1 MSTSPRPEKGG
12 PIQTPTDS
20 NSGISTGVPQGGGLR
35 KHPKATE
42 IEATEAEKA
51 RETSRKLVAKKLGA
65 IQKLAEL
72 SLEAEAPGTKKA
84 RKATTRYISTALD
97 IYDVLGPEFEAVITL
112 KVIRGIESKSLK
124 ETVATMMWDKDW
136 KLHNV
141 ANILRASADEK
152 LTAAYKLA
160 RLEYNFKSAGSRAG
174 RRTNRKMR
182 YLQEAEEILNVLGP
196 DHDEAVALAVVRGI
210 DREELKETVATM
222 MWNKE

>member
-1 MSTSPRPEKGG
+1 MSASPRPEKGG
-12 PIQTPTDS
+12 TIQTPTDS
-20 NSGISTGVPQGGGLR
+20 NSGISTGVPQGGDFE

-42 IEATEAEKA
+42 TEATEAEKA
-51 RETSRKLVAKKLGA
+51 RETSQKLVAKKLGA

-124 ETVATMMWDKDW
+124 ETVAAMMWDKDW

-141 ANILRASADEK
+141 ANILRASA
-152 LTAAYKLA
+152 
-160 RLEYNFKSAGSRAG
+160 EY
-174 RRTNRKMR
+174 
-182 YLQEAEEILNVLGP
+182 
-196 DHDEAVALAVVRGI
+196 
-210 DREELKETVATM
+210 ATFVYS
-222 MWNKE
+222 

>member
-1 MSTSPRPEKGG
+1 MGSITQTSKYLATSSFWSILELIILSITSPYHLRPHTILPLKKPPQSNKSFKNVYLSKTRKGRSY
-12 PIQTPTDS
+12 PNPTDS
-20 NSGISTGVPQGGGLR
+20 NSGISTGVPQGSGLR

-42 IEATEAEKA
+42 TEATEAEKA

-136 KLHNV
+136 KLHNI
-141 ANILRASADEK
+141 ANILRASA
-152 LTAAYKLA
+152 
-160 RLEYNFKSAGSRAG
+160 EYVTFVYS
-174 RRTNRKMR
+174 
-182 YLQEAEEILNVLGP
+182 
-196 DHDEAVALAVVRGI
+196 
-210 DREELKETVATM
+210 
-222 MWNKE
+222 